1 METMRSLTLILLCLG
16 LMVESSAAQMAP
28 EEVGVAVFP
37 EPTDSWF
44 LIKTRAGSYVFDGAT
59 GEMQG
64 LISHD
69 WYTTAVVTDM
79 SRKEAYLLES
89 FYSRS
94 VRGKREDVLTVVDM
108 NDLSAKAEIDIPDKT
123 ATLSFRNHIG
133 LLGDGRHVVIFNMT
147 PAQSVSI
154 VDVIDREFAG
164 EISTPGCAI
173 IMPTGTDAFMMMCG
187 DGTLQYIRIDPDG
200 AEAARERSKPFFVV
214 DEDPVIDKPMRTT
227 EGWVM
232 ISYEG
237 LAYQVVVEKGKMK
250 ISEPW
255 SLLSE
260 EDKAEK
266 WRPGGDQPFSVHRE
280 SGLLYVLMHQ
290 GGADTHYEPGTE
302 IWAFDLERKK
312 RVGRLSMGSDENEG
326 NTASHILV
334 SQEPEPTL
342 YVFDKERK
350 LHIYDG
356 ILFRLLRTIDQ
367 TGPGPGLLQLLAQD
381 D

>member
-1 METMRSLTLILLCLG
+1 MRSLILLCLV

-28 EEVGVAVFP
+28 EEVGVSVFP

-44 LIKTRAGSYVFDGAT
+44 LIKSRAGSYIFDGAT

-79 SRKEAYLLES
+79 GRKEAYLLES

-94 VRGKREDVLTVVDM
+94 VRGTRDDVLTVVDM

-154 VDVIDREFAG
+154 VDVIDREFVG

-187 DGTLQYIRIDPDG
+187 DGTLQYIRIDADG
-200 AEAARERSKPFFVV
+200 AEVARARSKPFFVV

-260 EDKAEK
+260 DDKAEK

-290 GGADTHYEPGTE
+290 GEADTHYEPGTE
-302 IWAFDLERKK
+302 IWVFDLERKK
-312 RVGRLSMGSDENEG
+312 RTGRLSMGSDENEG

-334 SQEPEPTL
+334 SQESEPTL

-350 LHIYDG
+350 LQIYDG
-356 ILFRLLRTIDQ
+356 ILFRLLRTIEQ

>member
-1 METMRSLTLILLCLG
+1 MRSLPLILLCLG
-16 LMVESSAAQMAP
+16 LMVESSAAQLAP
-28 EEVGVAVFP
+28 EEVGVSVFP

-44 LIKTRAGSYVFDGAT
+44 LIKSRAGSYVFDGAT

-94 VRGKREDVLTVVDM
+94 VRGTRDDVLTVVDM

-187 DGTLQYIRIDPDG
+187 DGTLQYIRIDSDG
-200 AEAARERSKPFFVV
+200 AEVTRERSKPFFVV
-214 DEDPVIDKPMRTT
+214 DEDPVIDKPMRTA
-227 EGWVM
+227 EGWSM

-260 EDKAEK
+260 DDKAEK
-266 WRPGGDQPFSVHRE
+266 WRPGGDQPFAVHRA

-302 IWAFDLERKK
+302 IWVFDLERKK
-312 RVGRLSMGSDENEG
+312 RVGKLSMGSDENEG

-334 SQEPEPTL
+334 SQESEPTL

-350 LHIYDG
+350 LRIYDG
-356 ILFRLLRTIDQ
+356 ILFRHLRTIEQ

>member
-1 METMRSLTLILLCLG
+1 MDTMRSLILLCLV
-16 LMVESSAAQMAP
+16 LMVESSAAQMTP
-28 EEVGVAVFP
+28 EEVGVSVFP

-44 LIKTRAGSYVFDGAT
+44 LIKSRAGSYIFDGAT

-79 SRKEAYLLES
+79 GRKEAYLLES

-94 VRGKREDVLTVVDM
+94 VRGTRDDVLTVVDM

-133 LLGDGRHVVIFNMT
+133 LLGDGRHVVIFNMI

-187 DGTLQYIRIDPDG
+187 DGTLQYIRIDADG
-200 AEAARERSKPFFVV
+200 AEVARARSKPFFVV

-237 LAYQVVVEKGKMK
+237 LAYQVGVEKGKMK

-260 EDKAEK
+260 DDKAEK

-290 GGADTHYEPGTE
+290 GEADTHYEPGTE
-302 IWAFDLERKK
+302 IWVFDLERKK
-312 RVGRLSMGSDENEG
+312 RTGRLSMGSDENEG

-334 SQEPEPTL
+334 SQESEPTL

-350 LHIYDG
+350 LQIYDG
-356 ILFRLLRTIDQ
+356 ILFRLLRTIEQ

>member
-94 VRGKREDVLTVVDM
+94 VRGKRDDVLTVVDM

-260 EDKAEK
+260 DDKAEK

-290 GGADTHYEPGTE
+290 GGADTHYEHGTE
-302 IWAFDLERKK
+302 IWVFDLERKK
-312 RVGRLSMGSDENEG
+312 RVGRLSMGSEESEG

-334 SQEPEPTL
+334 SQESKPAL

-350 LHIYDG
+350 LQIYDG
-356 ILFRLLRTIDQ
+356 ILLRLLRTIEQ

>member
-1 METMRSLTLILLCLG
+1 MRSLTIFLFLLTL
-16 LMVESSAAQMAP
+16 VVQSSAAQMAP
-28 EEVGVAVFP
+28 EKAGVSVFP

-44 LIKTRAGSYVFDGAT
+44 LIKSNEGSYIFDGAT

-69 WYTTAVVTDM
+69 WYTPAVITDM
-79 SRKEAYLLES
+79 SRKEAYLVES

-94 VRGKREDVLTVVDM
+94 VRGTRDDVLTVVDM
-108 NDLSAKAEIDIPDKT
+108 KDLTAKLEIDIPDKT

-154 VDVIDREFAG
+154 VDVVDQQFVG

-173 IMPTGTDAFMMMCG
+173 IMPTGTDGFMMMCG
-187 DGTLQYIRIDPDG
+187 DGTLQYIGISPDG
-200 AEAARERSKPFFVV
+200 AEVTRVRSEPFFSV
-214 DEDPVIDKPMRTT
+214 DEDPVIDKPMRTA

-237 LAYQVVVEKGKMK
+237 LAYQVVVDNGKMN
-250 ISEPW
+250 ISKPW
-255 SLLSE
+255 SLLSD
-260 EDKAEK
+260 EDKEDK
-266 WRPGGDQPFSVHRE
+266 WRPGGDQPFAVHRE
-280 SGLLYVLMHQ
+280 SGVLYVLMHQ
-290 GGADTHYEPGTE
+290 GGADTHYQAGSE
-302 IWAFDLERKK
+302 IWVYDIEKK
-312 RVGRLSMGSDENEG
+312 RRVGKLSIGGDENEG

-334 SQEPEPTL
+334 SQEAHPKL
-342 YVFDKERK
+342 YFFDKEK
-350 LHIYDG
+350 QLQIYDG
-356 ILFRLLRTIDQ
+356 IQLRHLRTIEEP
-367 TGPGPGLLQLLAQD
+367 GRGPGLLQILAKD

>member
-1 METMRSLTLILLCLG
+1 MRSLTIFLCFMT

-28 EEVGVAVFP
+28 EKAGVSVFP

-44 LIKTRAGSYVFDGAT
+44 LIKSNEGSYIFDGAT

-69 WYTTAVVTDM
+69 WYTPAVVTDM
-79 SRKEAYLLES
+79 SRKEAYLVES

-94 VRGKREDVLTVVDM
+94 VRGTRDDVLTAVDM
-108 NDLSAKAEIDIPDKT
+108 KDLTTKFEIDIPDKT

-133 LLGDGRHVVIFNMT
+133 LLGDGRHVAIFNMT

-154 VDVIDREFAG
+154 VDVVDREFVG

-187 DGTLQYIRIDPDG
+187 DGTLQYIGINQDG
-200 AEAARERSKPFFVV
+200 VEVTRERSKPFFVV

-227 EGWVM
+227 EGWAM
-232 ISYEG
+232 ISYAG
-237 LAYQVVVEKGKMK
+237 LAYQVVVDKGKMN
-250 ISEPW
+250 ISKPW

-260 EDKAEK
+260 KDKEDK
-266 WRPGGDQPFSVHRE
+266 WRPGGDQPFAIHRE

-290 GGADTHYEPGTE
+290 GEADTHYEAGSE
-302 IWAFDLERKK
+302 IWVYNLEQKR
-312 RVGRLSMGSDENEG
+312 RVGKLAIASDENEG

-334 SQEPEPTL
+334 SQEAKPTL
-342 YVFDKERK
+342 YIYDKK
-350 LHIYDG
+350 KQLQIYDG
-356 ILFRLLRTIDQ
+356 ILLRHLRTIEEP
-367 TGPGPGLLQLLAQD
+367 GRGPGLLQILAQD